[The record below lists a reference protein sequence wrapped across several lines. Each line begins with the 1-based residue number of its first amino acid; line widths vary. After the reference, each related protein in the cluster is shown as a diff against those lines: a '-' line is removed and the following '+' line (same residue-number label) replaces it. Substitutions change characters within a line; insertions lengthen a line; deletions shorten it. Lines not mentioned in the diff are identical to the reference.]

1 MTLSYANLDLS
12 SPEFKKNAH
21 EIYKQLRKNDPLHEI
36 TMPDGQR
43 AWLTTRYDDAV
54 QTLKDNERFTKNLR
68 SLSPDEY
75 AAIMPEK
82 EMDLISRQMLSTD
95 PPDHTRLR
103 SIVSKAFSPQ
113 MIGEMNDE
121 IQRITDDLIDRIQE
135 KGRMEVLEDFAFPL
149 PIIVISQ
156 MMGNPEDDHYLF
168 KKWSNDFIE
177 SANNR
182 EKMKDAFPSIQAFR
196 SYIEELIAERRKNPG
211 SDLISMLIHAHDS
224 GDKLTAEE
232 LSSTIWLLIVAGH
245 ETTVNLIGNGLLA
258 LLENPD
264 QLRLWQID
272 QALTPSSIEE
282 LLRYY
287 SPVEIATARWASRDF
302 IWHGKNVS
310 KGDLI
315 FVGLAAA
322 NRDPEQFE
330 DPDRLDIT
338 RNKNKHIAFGNGIH
352 FCLGAPLARLEG
364 KIALSTLIRRLPN
377 LRIDTASE
385 EFKWRSGI
393 LMRGLE
399 RFPVTF

>member
-1 MTLSYANLDLS
+1 MLSNANLDLS

-21 EIYKQLRKNDPLHEI
+21 EIYKQLRQNDPLHEI
-36 TMPDGQR
+36 AMPDGQR
-43 AWLTTRYDDAV
+43 AWLSTRYDDAV
-54 QTLKDNERFTKNLR
+54 QILKDDERFTKNLH
-68 SLSPDEY
+68 SLSPEEY
-75 AAIMPEK
+75 AAIMPKK
-82 EMDLISRQMLSTD
+82 EMDLISKQMLSSD

-113 MIGEMNDE
+113 MIENMQNE
-121 IQRITDDLIDRIQE
+121 IQRITDDLIDRVQE
-135 KGRMEVLEDFAFPL
+135 KGSMEVIEDFAFPL

-156 MMGNPEDDHYLF
+156 MLGIPEKDHHLF
-168 KKWSNDFIE
+168 KKWSGDFINA
-177 SANNR
+177 ANDRN
-182 EKMKDAFPSIQAFR
+182 KMKEAFPSIQAFGC
-196 SYIEELIAERRKNPG
+196 YIEELITERRKYPG
-211 SDLISMLIHAHDS
+211 SDLISMLIQVNDNKE
-224 GDKLTAEE
+224 KLTAAE

-258 LLENPD
+258 LLENPE
-264 QLRLWQID
+264 QFRLWRDDPAYSQ
-272 QALTPSSIEE
+272 SGIEE

-287 SPVEIATARWASRDF
+287 SPVEIGTSRWARLDF
-302 IWHGKNVS
+302 TWHGKNIG

-330 DPDRLDIT
+330 NPNQLDIT
-338 RNKNKHIAFGNGIH
+338 RKKNKHIAFGNGIH

-364 KIALSTLIRRLPN
+364 KIALSTLLQRLPN
-377 LRIDTASE
+377 LRIDTTSE
-385 EFKWRSGI
+385 ELKWRSGI

>member
-21 EIYKQLRKNDPLHEI
+21 EIYKQLRKDDPLHEI

-68 SLSPDEY
+68 SLSPEDY
-75 AAIMPEK
+75 AAFMPEK

-113 MIGEMNDE
+113 MIEEMREE

-135 KGRMEVLEDFAFPL
+135 KGSMEVIEDFAFPL

-156 MMGNPEDDHYLF
+156 MMGIPEDDHYLF

-182 EKMKDAFPSIQAFR
+182 EKMKDAFPSIQAFGI
-196 SYIEELIAERRKNPG
+196 YIEELIAERRKNPG

-224 GDKLTAEE
+224 GDKLTTEE

-264 QLRLWQID
+264 QMRLWQSD
-272 QALTPSSIEE
+272 QTLTSSGIEE

-302 IWHGKNVS
+302 SWHGKNVS

-322 NRDPEQFE
+322 NRDSEQFE

-338 RNKNKHIAFGNGIH
+338 RMKNKHIAFGNGIH

-377 LRIDTASE
+377 LQIDTASE
-385 EFKWRSGI
+385 EFKWHSGI

>member
-1 MTLSYANLDLS
+1 MTLSYVNLDLS

-21 EIYKQLRKNDPLHEI
+21 EIYKQLRENDPLHEI
-36 TMPDGQR
+36 KMPDGQR

-68 SLSPDEY
+68 SLSPEEY

-113 MIGEMNDE
+113 MIEEMNDE
-121 IQRITDDLIDRIQE
+121 IQRITDDLIDKIQE
-135 KGRMEVLEDFAFPL
+135 KGSLEVIEDFAFPL

-156 MMGNPEDDHYLF
+156 MMGIPEDDHYLF

-264 QLRLWQID
+264 QLRLWQSD
-272 QALTPSSIEE
+272 QSLTPSSIEE

-302 IWHGKNVS
+302 TWQGKNVS

-338 RNKNKHIAFGNGIH
+338 RMKNKHIAFGNGIH

>member
-1 MTLSYANLDLS
+1 MLSYANLDLS

-21 EIYKQLRKNDPLHEI
+21 EIYKQLRSNDPVHEI
-36 TMPDGQR
+36 AMPDGQR
-43 AWLTTRYDDAV
+43 AWLFTRYDDAV
-54 QTLKDNERFTKNLR
+54 QILKDDERFTKNLQ
-68 SLSPDEY
+68 SLSPEDY

-82 EMDLISRQMLSTD
+82 EMNLISKQMLSSD

-103 SIVSKAFSPQ
+103 SIVSKAFTPQ
-113 MIGEMNDE
+113 MIDNLQDD
-121 IQRITDDLIDRIQE
+121 IQRITDDLIDRILD
-135 KGRMEVLEDFAFPL
+135 KGSMETIADFAFPL

-156 MMGNPEDDHYLF
+156 MLGIPENDHSLF
-168 KKWSNDFIE
+168 KKWSSDFIE

-182 EKMKDAFPSIQAFR
+182 NKLKEVFPSIQAFGR
-196 SYIEELIAERRKNPG
+196 YIDELIAERRKHPG
-211 SDLISMLIHAHDS
+211 TDLISMLIQAHDS

-264 QLRLWQID
+264 QMQLWRND
-272 QALTPSSIEE
+272 PALVQTGIEE

-287 SPVEIATARWASRDF
+287 SPVEIATSRWARVDF
-302 IWHGKNVS
+302 AWHGKQVR

-330 DPDRLDIT
+330 NPDRLDIT
-338 RNKNKHIAFGNGIH
+338 RKKNKHFAFGNGIH

-364 KIALSTLIRRLPN
+364 RIALSTLLRRMPN
-377 LRIDTASE
+377 LRIDTASGE
-385 EFKWRSGI
+385 LQWRSGI

-399 RFPVTF
+399 RLPVTWN

>member
-1 MTLSYANLDLS
+1 MFSYANLDLS
-12 SPEFKKNAH
+12 SPEFKKNTH
-21 EIYKQLRKNDPLHEI
+21 EIYKQFRQNDPLLEI
-36 TMPDGQR
+36 AMPDGQR
-43 AWLTTRYDDAV
+43 AWLSTRYDDAV
-54 QTLKDNERFTKNLR
+54 QILKDDDRFTKNLQ
-68 SLSPDEY
+68 SISPEDY
-75 AAIMPEK
+75 AAIMPKK
-82 EMDLISRQMLSTD
+82 EMDLISKQMLSSD

-113 MIGEMNDE
+113 MIEDMQDE
-121 IQRITDDLIDRIQE
+121 IQRITNDLIDQIQE
-135 KGRMEVLEDFAFPL
+135 KGSMEVIADFAFPL

-156 MMGNPEDDHYLF
+156 MLGIPENDHYLF
-168 KKWSNDFIE
+168 KKWSSDFIE

-182 EKMKDAFPSIQAFR
+182 NKMKEAFPSIQAFGR
-196 SYIEELIAERRKNPG
+196 YIEELITERRKYPG
-211 SDLISMLIHAHDS
+211 SDLISILIQAHDS
-224 GDKLTAEE
+224 RDKLTAEE

-264 QLRLWQID
+264 QLRLWRSD
-272 QALTPSSIEE
+272 PALTQSGIEE

-287 SPVEIATARWASRDF
+287 SPVEIGTSRWARLDF
-302 IWHGKNVS
+302 TWHGKNVR

-315 FVGLAAA
+315 FAGLAAA

-330 DPDRLDIT
+330 NPDRLDIT
-338 RNKNKHIAFGNGIH
+338 RKKNKHMAFGNGIH
-352 FCLGAPLARLEG
+352 FCLGAPLARLEA
-364 KIALSTLIRRLPN
+364 KIALSTLVQRLPN
-377 LRIDTASE
+377 LSIDPTSE